1 MPQLRRLAATTAIVA
16 TLLLVSTSIASAHP
30 GHPRFGPA
38 EFDNICIGDA
48 AVDTFP
54 GDEDC
59 TTNDGRD
66 KFVGRGEADI
76 LDGGARRDLIRGNR
90 GKDSILGG
98 PGSDRIEGGPGQDR
112 LAGGAGPDLILGGL
126 GPDGINGGEG
136 RDLIKA
142 GPGADIV
149 IANDGVRDWIFCGR
163 GKDTVTAD
171 KVDRVHRSCEDVTRL
186 EP

>member
-66 KFVGRGEADI
+66 KFVGRGAADI

-90 GKDSILGG
+90 GD
-98 PGSDRIEGGPGQDR
+98 DAIE
-112 LAGGAGPDLILGGL
+112 
-126 GPDGINGGEG
+126 GGEG
-136 RDLIKA
+136 RDLIYAGHGSDTIDGGDQGDKIFG
-142 GPGADIV
+142 GPGADDIIGGGGRDLIKAGRGADS
-149 IANDGVRDWIFCGR
+149 IAAADGQRDWIFCGR
-163 GKDTVTAD
+163 GDDSVTAD
-171 KVDRVHRSCEDVTRL
+171 RKDRVHGSCEDVKRVD
-186 EP
+186 